1 MIEKTILKPRLINF
15 ANFILTGLE
24 EYEKSGLTPKM
35 SEQAAG
41 YSALLFYFANG
52 RDAKV
57 YLPDRYS
64 KKLQIKLKREVAL
77 IREAKNQV
85 VSPIFNVKIDYREFK
100 IPDLYKGDEDFY
112 RLLKLSQIIPVPKDI
127 KRLIKI
133 SERLT
138 NLYNQIRE
146 QIDLNFG
153 INKRA
158 KGMFPAL
165 KGLDYY
171 IKDIKI
177 DKSEDKNQTAK
188 IDKNKDK
195 NQTAKIDKNKSE
207 KSKLSDIKEETKDP
221 ILALMKKEY
230 ILNRGLSLKN
240 NYDYHIRVIQ
250 TLIDNNYTDAAKGYL
265 LKLSSNKFLYKDI
278 KNIRKR
284 ERNSVKTADIDLNI
298 EATLDIMIEDI
309 LMFQN
314 SITFEYF
321 DKKMLNILR
330 DVRRVIQ
337 KRKLKIKLSK
347 EDIKLLNNLDLRI
360 AKLLRAKDRE
370 VTVDINKNLKIKV
383 LATPI
388 KKEKGLVGGKY
399 KINILQGK

>member
-1 MIEKTILKPRLINF
+1 
-15 ANFILTGLE
+15 
-24 EYEKSGLTPKM
+24 
-35 SEQAAG
+35 
-41 YSALLFYFANG
+41 
-52 RDAKV
+52 
-57 YLPDRYS
+57 
-64 KKLQIKLKREVAL
+64 
-77 IREAKNQV
+77 
-85 VSPIFNVKIDYREFK
+85 
-100 IPDLYKGDEDFY
+100 
-112 RLLKLSQIIPVPKDI
+112 
-127 KRLIKI
+127 
-133 SERLT
+133 
-138 NLYNQIRE
+138 
-146 QIDLNFG
+146 
-153 INKRA
+153 
-158 KGMFPAL
+158 MFPAL